1 MRYSRLVLCFR
12 VNGDFLQMLSHNLLQ
27 NPPPNKRKPLT
38 IVDLISDSEDDDS
51 YVSTGEN
58 NAYQDAF
65 YEIENN
71 SETQPI
77 VDQKAL
83 DDTLAKQKALE
94 EAVAKRKS
102 LEEAAA
108 KRKVREDAA
117 AKRKAREAAAAAKQK
132 AIEDATAKRKQL
144 EDAAA
149 AKQKARNDTTA
160 KLKSLEE
167 TATAAATAAAKQKSI
182 EDAKQKEHDNTQKA
196 STKETVDNQE
206 EICLRTSKRVAE
218 QLENGSN
225 KQRRTSEGSVDSS
238 VYSVVDI
245 DKTFEKT
252 LTAKEDSPQT
262 DPEFTSAQKKEKLET
277 QYESDQESVKSVAM
291 VNTVATGNS
300 TQDASHESAVTI
312 LQTMSTDVVHKG
324 IQRLERNDLEVYQS
338 PYRSLKGH
346 FIGRGVRTKI
356 LIRKGAFICSYNGT
370 ITEILNNQH
379 RPYVIQLSK
388 RSYLDCYYNATAKPT
403 NCIASMINTAN
414 RLVDPKTKARLDSK
428 KNNCE
433 LRFQPTAVYVYALRD
448 IQVGEELLVAYN
460 CQVKLMR

>member
-1 MRYSRLVLCFR
+1 MCYSRLILCFQ
-12 VNGDFLQMLSHNLLQ
+12 VKGDFLQMLSHNLLQ

-38 IVDLISDSEDDDS
+38 IVDLVSDSEDEES
-51 YVSTGEN
+51 CVSIGET
-58 NAYQDAF
+58 NACQDAF

-83 DDTLAKQKALE
+83 DDTVAKQKALE
-94 EAVAKRKS
+94 EAVAKRK
-102 LEEAAA
+102 
-108 KRKVREDAA
+108 
-117 AKRKAREAAAAAKQK
+117 AREAAAAAANQK
-132 AIEDATAKRKQL
+132 AIEDANAKRKQL
-144 EDAAA
+144 EDAAD
-149 AKQKARNDTTA
+149 AKQKARNESIA
-160 KLKSLEE
+160 KLKAIEE
-167 TATAAATAAAKQKSI
+167 AAATAAKQKAF

-196 STKETVDNQE
+196 STKAAIVNQE

-238 VYSVVDI
+238 VYSVADI

-252 LTAKEDSPQT
+252 LTTKEDSPQT

-291 VNTVATGNS
+291 VNTVSTGNS

-312 LQTMSTDVVHKG
+312 LQTMSTDVVHRG
-324 IQRLERNDLEVYQS
+324 IQRLERNDLEVYPS
-338 PYRSLKGH
+338 PYRNLKGH

-414 RLVDPKTKARLDSK
+414 RLFDPKTKARLDSK